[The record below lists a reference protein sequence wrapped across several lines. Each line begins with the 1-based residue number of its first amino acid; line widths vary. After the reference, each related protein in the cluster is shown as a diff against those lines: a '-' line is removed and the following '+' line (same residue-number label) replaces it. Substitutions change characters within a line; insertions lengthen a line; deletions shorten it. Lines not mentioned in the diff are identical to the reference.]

1 MTRRGF
7 EDFASFATTVMVK
20 GRMLDAERK
29 IHTRQGLVSRP
40 DQVVKAKCTRRALE
54 AAEERGELP
63 CPRVVAQAIYE
74 RVIKYVQYGEDLPEY
89 GRELPYRR
97 IGRNLPET
105 RQDVS
110 PPVVAHWWELIRR
123 ALEANSAAA
132 KLLAHHVDGHTQHL
146 IHLSS
151 SPIEGESSE
160 FSDEIESG
168 TPFVGGAPGWDPIED
183 AMQTAKHRAALD
195 VASGAEAGEAL
206 RSAIE
211 GEFGSGV
218 AARMMEADPEAWS
231 EVIADMRELA
241 EFV

>member
-1 MTRRGF
+1 
-7 EDFASFATTVMVK
+7 
-20 GRMLDAERK
+20 
-29 IHTRQGLVSRP
+29 
-40 DQVVKAKCTRRALE
+40 
-54 AAEERGELP
+54 
-63 CPRVVAQAIYE
+63 
-74 RVIKYVQYGEDLPEY
+74 
-89 GRELPYRR
+89 
-97 IGRNLPET
+97 
-105 RQDVS
+105 
-110 PPVVAHWWELIRR
+110 
-123 ALEANSAAA
+123 
-132 KLLAHHVDGHTQHL
+132 L

-168 TPFVGGAPGWDPIED
+168 TPFVGGVPGWDPIED